1 MSIVVKKIGS
11 KKYAYSAF
19 RRGNKVVHQ
28 YMGSVSDQKVA
39 QKIERLKAEKH
50 IPKNFHALFWDV
62 DPRTIHIRKNAIYII
77 ERVLEMGDLDALQWI
92 QRLYPTKLIIETCE
106 MSRKISPKSKKFWEI
121 WFWRSDAH

>member
-62 DPRTIHIRKNAIYII
+62 NPRTIHIRKNAPYII
-77 ERVLEMGDLDALQWI
+77 ERVLEMGGLDALQWI
-92 QRLYPTKLIIETCE
+92 QRLYPTKLIIDTCE
-106 MSRKISPKSKKFWEI
+106 MSRKISPKSKNFWEI
-121 WFWRSDAH
+121 WFRRNDAQ